1 MGLVLNKIGTL
12 ISIESLVRHS
22 CNGLILT
29 GNKIVQ
35 MISCIP
41 YGFQIK
47 QNLSREANLAVHQLH
62 VLEIMTSQF

>member
-1 MGLVLNKIGTL
+1 
-12 ISIESLVRHS
+12 
-22 CNGLILT
+22 
-29 GNKIVQ
+29 

-62 VLEIMTSQF
+62 VLEIMTILEDDLYEATKLQTEYH